1 MDSSGPETE
10 PLPPARA
17 PLRLAFLG
25 CGQAARLHAA
35 ALRGLG
41 SAVECRY
48 ASRDPGRARDFAAR
62 LGGSGSFPSYEAA
75 LESPETDAIVV
86 LTPPPQHLEWTLRA
100 LGAGKHVVV
109 EKPPF
114 LHSSDFEAVDT
125 AGLMTGRRTL
135 VAENYHY
142 KPLVRTLHRLIT
154 GGAVGQVRFLMV
166 NAMKEQRTAGWRDEE
181 AETGGG
187 AFYEGGIH
195 WVNLMTSLGL
205 TVRGARG
212 LLPSPPSSP
221 ERSVLALFDYA
232 EGAVGAL
239 LHSWE
244 APSPLRGLRL
254 SRIYGRE
261 GAIAFESNGLFVA
274 VSGRRPRLVLPGLLR
289 DLTGRAAM
297 WRDFVECLGT
307 GREPR
312 LSLAHVRRDL
322 ELVEAVYAS
331 LADTSRRN
339 DR

>member
-1 MDSSGPETE
+1 VT
-10 PLPPARA
+10 PASKH
-17 PLRLAFLG
+17 LRLAFLG

-41 SAVECRY
+41 TSVECRY
-48 ASRDPGRARDFAAR
+48 ASRDPGRAREFAQS
-62 LGGSGSFPSYEAA
+62 LGGSGHFASYEAA
-75 LESPETDAIVV
+75 LESKDVDAVVV

-109 EKPPF
+109 EKPAF
-114 LHSSDFEAVDT
+114 LHASDFEAVEA
-125 AGLMTGRRTL
+125 AGRTSGRRTL
-135 VAENYHY
+135 VAENYYY
-142 KPLVRTLHRLIT
+142 KPLVRTLERLIT
-154 GGAVGQVRFLMV
+154 DGAVGEVRFIVV
-166 NAMKEQRTAGWRDEE
+166 NAMKEQRVTGWREQE

-187 AFYEGGIH
+187 ALYEGGVH

-205 TVRGARG
+205 TVRAARG
-212 LLPSPPSSP
+212 LQPTPAASP

-254 SRIYGRE
+254 SRIYGRK

-274 VSGRRPRLVLPGLLR
+274 VWGRRPRLLVPGLLR

-297 WRDFVECLGT
+297 WRDFAECLGT

-331 LADTSRRN
+331 IAESSRRN

>member
-1 MDSSGPETE
+1 M
-10 PLPPARA
+10 PAAPA
-17 PLRLAFLG
+17 PLRIALLG
-25 CGQAARLHAA
+25 CGEAARLHSA
-35 ALRGLG
+35 ALRGLKG
-41 SAVECRY
+41 VECLY
-48 ASRDPGRARDFAAR
+48 ASRDERRAREFAAR
-62 LGGSGSFPSYEAA
+62 LGGSGFFPSYEAA
-75 LESPETDAIVV
+75 LESPEVDAAVI
-86 LTPPPQHLEWTLRA
+86 LTPPPQHLEWTLAA
-100 LGAGKHVVV
+100 LRAGKHVVV

-114 LHSSDFEAVDT
+114 LRSSDFDAVEEAERKS
-125 AGLMTGRRTL
+125 GRRAL

-142 KPLVRTLHRLIT
+142 KPLVRTLRRLIS
-154 GGAVGQVRFLMV
+154 GDVIGQVRFLVV
-166 NAMKEQRTAGWRDEE
+166 NAMKEQSAAGWRERE
-181 AETGGG
+181 ADTGGG

-212 LLPSPPSSP
+212 LHPAPAASP
-221 ERSVLALFDYA
+221 ERSLLAIFDYA

-254 SRIYGRE
+254 SRIYGRQ

-274 VSGRRPRLVLPGLLR
+274 VWGRRPRLVLPGLLR

-297 WRDFVECLGT
+297 WRDFVECLRT
-307 GREPR
+307 GREPS

-331 LADTSRRN
+331 LADTSRRI
-339 DR
+339 D

>member
-1 MDSSGPETE
+1 
-10 PLPPARA
+10 LPAAPAH
-17 PLRLAFLG
+17 LRIALLG
-25 CGQAARLHAA
+25 CGHAARLHAA
-35 ALRGLG
+35 VLRGLEG
-41 SAVECRY
+41 VECLY
-48 ASRDPGRARDFAAR
+48 ASRDERRARDYAAR
-62 LGGSGSFPSYEAA
+62 LGGSGFFPSYEAA
-75 LESPETDAIVV
+75 LASPDVDAALV
-86 LTPPPQHLEWTLRA
+86 LTPPPQHLHWTLAA
-100 LGAGKHVVV
+100 LAAGKHVVV

-114 LHSSDFEAVDT
+114 LRSSDFDAVEA
-125 AGLMTGRRTL
+125 AERKSGRRAL

-142 KPLVRTLHRLIT
+142 KPLVRTLRRLVE
-154 GGAVGQVRFLMV
+154 GGAIGQVRLLVV
-166 NAMKEQRTAGWRDEE
+166 NAMKEQSASGWRERE

-212 LLPSPPSSP
+212 LLPAPAASP
-221 ERSVLALFDYA
+221 ERSVLATFDYA

-244 APSPLRGLRL
+244 SPSPMRGLRL
-254 SRIYGRE
+254 SHIYGRE
-261 GAIAFESNGLFVA
+261 GTIAFESNGLFVA
-274 VSGRRPRLVLPGLLR
+274 VWGRRPRLLVPGLLR

-297 WRDFVECLGT
+297 WRDFVECLRT
-307 GREPR
+307 GREPS

-339 DR
+339 E